1 MSQSTQLLKREC
13 GYYTIAIV
21 VIIAFLALLASRSGT
36 VTTANTV
43 KTTSEEV
50 AATEVFY
57 AAEFALAE
65 ALIWLGLDNNNAT
78 ATPQTGEGVPLPEA
92 GNNTPRNYATS
103 FWFEESGGYTRVYA
117 RATGSDGSSATISQ
131 WLSAGNDVL
140 NTDALKQPFG
150 IGGSLSGVTGTGDV
164 NAIGSS
170 GTIPAGYYSLRVE
183 NGEST
188 GGSYGNLNNGGETIV
203 DGEWSSG
210 VSDIWDKYFSI
221 TRAEMQ
227 ALAATSSQVTWVAA
241 NESYPSQGSGT
252 LSSPAILI
260 LNDCAVNKKLNGG
273 FTFIGIIFIDAGP
286 CSMQGWSMSI
296 KGSLAV
302 NGDITKLTANTLFEA
317 YYIEATDS
325 AMSSGAGGLDAFDA
339 DAFGSTVVL
348 PGTWTDTEV
357 N

>member
-1 MSQSTQLLKREC
+1 MSQSMQLLKREC

-65 ALIWLGLDNNNAT
+65 ALIWLGSNDAT
-78 ATPQTGEGVPLPEA
+78 ATPQTGAGVPNGA
-92 GNNTPRNYATS
+92 GNNTPRSYATS
-103 FWFEESGGYTRVYA
+103 FWFEESGGFTRVYA

-188 GGSYGNLNNGGETIV
+188 GGSYGNLNNGGEAIV

-210 VSDIWDKYFSI
+210 VSDIWDQYFSI

>member
-1 MSQSTQLLKREC
+1 MKPSFQSIKRER
-13 GYYTIAIV
+13 GYYTIAVV

-36 VTTANTV
+36 VTTSNTV

-50 AATEVFY
+50 AAAEVFY

-65 ALIWLGLDNNNAT
+65 ALIWLSTNDAT
-78 ATPQTGEGVPLPEA
+78 ATPQTGAGVPNGA
-92 GNNTPRNYATS
+92 GNNTPRSYATS
-103 FWFEESGGYTRVYA
+103 FWFEESGDYTRVYA

-131 WLSAGNDVL
+131 WLSKGNDVL
-140 NTDALKQPFG
+140 SADALKQPLG

-203 DGEWSSG
+203 DGEWSAG
-210 VSDIWDKYFSI
+210 VTDIWDKYFSI

-227 ALAATSSQVTWVAA
+227 ALAATSSQVTWIAA
-241 NESYPSQGSGT
+241 GESYPSQGSGT
-252 LSSPAILI
+252 ISSPAILI
-260 LNDCAVNKKLNGG
+260 LNDCAVSKKLNGG
-273 FTFIGIIFIDAGP
+273 FTFVGIIFIDAGP

-317 YYIEATDS
+317 HYIEAADS
-325 AMSSGAGGLDAFDA
+325 MMSSGAGGLDAFDE
-339 DAFGSTVVL
+339 DAFASTVVL

-357 N
+357 D